1 VILVALNCHTE
12 EMMKGA
18 KVLHGKL
25 VLECC
30 NQAMQELLGGGSEDD
45 LVDIEKQVDCLGAT
59 TKYEEGCIGLCF
71 TETQRKQE
79 GGKPTLP
86 CPWSLF

>member
-12 EMMKGA
+12 EMVKGA

-30 NQAMQELLGGGSEDD
+30 NQAMQ
-45 LVDIEKQVDCLGAT
+45 
-59 TKYEEGCIGLCF
+59 
-71 TETQRKQE
+71 
-79 GGKPTLP
+79 
-86 CPWSLF
+86 